1 MVKGKFLKTSKSQN
15 VIKVVVGEMKKGNP
29 DLKSKD
35 QISAIQNVEIY
46 FDLRKKIIDFFL
58 RLLFFAIWS

>member
-29 DLKSKD
+29 NLKSKD

-46 FDLRKKIIDFFL
+46 FDLRKEIIDFLL
-58 RLLFFAIWS
+58 RLLFFAI